1 MPLSYSETQDFNYC
15 WGIWEIQESFE
26 DLCNQIGDPEECKPL
41 NHIQVEEKKREKLAA
56 RLVLKHLLESMG
68 EPFVGTQSD
77 NFKKPTLKNY
87 KYPISI
93 SHSHNKAV
101 AIIHKNKNIGIDI
114 ELIQDK
120 IIKIAPRVF
129 TLDELSFA
137 ENDSEKLTI
146 LWTIKEVLYKVNG
159 EKGID
164 FKKDLYVPPSEF
176 DKSKQKAVGILRTYK
191 GIESFDIFYKRHGN
205 HIISYNL

>member
-26 DLCNQIGDPEECKPL
+26 ELCKLIEDPEECKPL
-41 NHIQVEEKKREKLAA
+41 NHILVEEKKREKLAA
-56 RLVLKHLLESMG
+56 RLVLKYLIESKG
-68 EPFVGTQSD
+68 EPFLGTESD

-87 KYPISI
+87 TYPISI

-101 AIIHKNKNIGIDI
+101 AILHKKKNVGIDI

-129 TLDELSFA
+129 TLDELTFA
-137 ENDSEKLTI
+137 DNDPEKLTL
-146 LWTIKEVLYKVNG
+146 LWTIKEVLYKING

-164 FKKDLYVPPSEF
+164 FKKDLYVPPAEF
-176 DKSKQKAVGILRTYK
+176 NISNQKAMGILKTHK
-191 GIESFDIFYKRHGN
+191 GMESFDIFYRRHGN